1 MSNFKINFLSPDGK
15 SYNGVTTFTNCCC
28 PNVIDVVCSDMTI
41 GKEYTVYFD
50 NSTSYMAKIFPETH
64 SFIATGQL
72 IGFKIISPGYDFEA
86 TSVPDIILSGGGATR
101 DAKVTAVIGD
111 IKVGDNTTKGIT
123 EIKITDPGSGYV
135 SIPDVTILGGG
146 KGKGV
151 FLLPI
156 LGNGIK
162 NLSFFISFVC
172 DDRKMPIP
180 TPYPSTTPTITP
192 TPTHTVTPT
201 PMYPTPT
208 PSPIGFITIDLSQT
222 TTYTTS
228 NGLSINL
235 LNYFDPLVNNYIYAY
250 IGKVGQNLN
259 IPTDLGEPDPVNLA
273 IHISDTSIISSEN
286 VEVGQTIPFQA
297 DILLGYS
304 ENLVIDGGTI

>member
-1 MSNFKINFLSPDGK
+1 MSNFKVNFLAPDGK
-15 SYNGVTTFTNCCC
+15 SYNGVTTLTNCCC
-28 PNVIDVVCSDMTI
+28 PNVIDVVCTDMTV

-50 NSTSYMAKIFPETH
+50 NSTSYMAKVFPETH

-72 IGFKIISPGYDFEA
+72 VGFKVISAGYDFGTE
-86 TSVPDIILSGGGATR
+86 VPSIVITGGGATR
-101 DAKVTAVIGD
+101 DAKATATIGD
-111 IKVGDNTTKGIT
+111 IKIGDNTTKGIT
-123 EIKITDPGSGYV
+123 SIKIDDPGSGYV
-135 SIPDVTILGGG
+135 SLPDVTIVGGG
-146 KGKGV
+146 SGKGV

-156 LGNGIK
+156 LGNAIK

-208 PSPIGFITIDLSQT
+208 PSPIGFITIDLEET

-250 IGKVGQNLN
+250 IGKVGQNLQ
-259 IPTDLGEPDPVNLA
+259 IPLNLGEPDAVNLA
-273 IHISDTSIISSEN
+273 VHISNTSEISLQN
-286 VEVGQTIPFQA
+286 VEVGQTIPFQS

-304 ENLVIDGGTI
+304 ENLIIDGGTV